1 LWQGSTW
8 AHSWVMASYDVQVHD
23 RVGVMR
29 SCRMYLQAASP
40 SEAVMPA
47 RRAMPD
53 PPGAELYTVYR
64 HRRLGRRKLV
74 GSFPATGGDDGLAG
88 VREPR
93 MPRPTPPSLRAEA
106 DPPAYRDS

>member
-1 LWQGSTW
+1 
-8 AHSWVMASYDVQVHD
+8 MATYDVQVHD
-23 RVGVMR
+23 RVGIMR
-29 SCRMYLQAASP
+29 SCRLHLHAGSP
-40 SEAVMPA
+40 SEAVMLA

-53 PPGAELYTVYR
+53 PPGAELFTVYR

-74 GSFPATGGDDGLAG
+74 GSFPAAGGGDDGLAG

-93 MPRPTPPSLRAEA
+93 RPRPTPPSLRAEA